1 MSKLSHKFYETFSGT
16 DTIAFIMLPNTAPIV
31 LGTLTTLSYS
41 TYREKK
47 PVNILGKI
55 NVNGYTRG
63 VRTVAGTMIFTLINQ
78 HWVNELVK
86 EVKSL
91 ESFHS
96 IKGDE
101 LPLFDI
107 MLISANEYGSV
118 VKGFIYGVD
127 IIGDGGVISVEDM
140 FSENTI
146 NYVARDIDLLTDVNP
161 LISQLSMRGQ
171 STPNSSNV
179 YLKGLN
185 NFEYNDELVSRKN
198 RLRSIDSYKKN
209 NQTNLKNISIDIN
222 NLDMEQTIID
232 KDRENIISV
241 ISYYPNKNKDFIK
254 TVNGEVKIKDI
265 VNAFLY
271 DIKEKS
277 CPTSIDVITKDNN
290 IIYKYVLK
298 IN

>member
-16 DTIAFIMLPNTAPIV
+16 DTIAFIMLPNTTPIV

-127 IIGDGGVISVEDM
+127 IVGDGGIISVEDM

-146 NYVARDIDLLTDVNP
+146 NYVARDIDLLNDVNP
-161 LISQLSMRGQ
+161 LIHELSMRGQ
-171 STPNSSNV
+171 STPNSANV

-185 NFEYNDELVSRKN
+185 DFEYEDKVYKSAKLK
-198 RLRSIDSYKKN
+198 SIERFKME
-209 NQTNLKNISIDIN
+209 NQTQLEYINIDIN
-222 NLDMEQTIID
+222 NLDAEQIIID
-232 KDRENIISV
+232 KDKDNIISV

-254 TVNGEVKIKDI
+254 TINGKVKVKDI
-265 VNAFLY
+265 VNAFIY

>member
-16 DTIAFIMLPNTAPIV
+16 DTIAFIMLPNTTPIV

-127 IIGDGGVISVEDM
+127 IVGDGGIISVEDM

-146 NYVARDIDLLTDVNP
+146 NYVARDIDLLNDVNP
-161 LISQLSMRGQ
+161 LIHELSMRGQ
-171 STPNSSNV
+171 STPNSANV

-185 NFEYNDELVSRKN
+185 DFEYEDKVYKSSKFKN
-198 RLRSIDSYKKN
+198 IERFKME
-209 NQTNLKNISIDIN
+209 NQTQLEYIDIDIN
-222 NLDMEQTIID
+222 NLDTEQIIID
-232 KDRENIISV
+232 KEQDNIISV

-254 TVNGEVKIKDI
+254 TVNGKVKVKDI

>member
-16 DTIAFIMLPNTAPIV
+16 DTIAFIMLPNTTPIV

-127 IIGDGGVISVEDM
+127 IVGDGGIISVEDM

-146 NYVARDIDLLTDVNP
+146 NYVARDIDLLNDVNP
-161 LISQLSMRGQ
+161 LIHELSMRGQ
-171 STPNSSNV
+171 STPNSANV

-185 NFEYNDELVSRKN
+185 DFEYEDKVYKSSKFKN
-198 RLRSIDSYKKN
+198 IERFKME
-209 NQTNLKNISIDIN
+209 NQTQLEYINIDIN
-222 NLDMEQTIID
+222 NLDTEQIIID
-232 KDRENIISV
+232 KEQDNIISV

-254 TVNGEVKIKDI
+254 TVNGKVKVKDI

>member
-16 DTIAFIMLPNTAPIV
+16 DTIAFIMLPNTTPIV

-127 IIGDGGVISVEDM
+127 IVGDGGIISVEDM

-146 NYVARDIDLLTDVNP
+146 NYVARDIDLLNDVNP
-161 LISQLSMRGQ
+161 LIHELSMRGQ
-171 STPNSSNV
+171 STPNSANV

-185 NFEYNDELVSRKN
+185 DFEYEDKVYKSAKFK
-198 RLRSIDSYKKN
+198 SIERFKME
-209 NQTNLKNISIDIN
+209 NQTQLEYINIDIN
-222 NLDMEQTIID
+222 NLDAEQIIID
-232 KDRENIISV
+232 KDKDNIISV

-254 TVNGEVKIKDI
+254 TINGKVKVKDI
-265 VNAFLY
+265 VNAFIY